1 MKTPRAIVIDNNP
14 AEQNRLCA
22 LIREFEV
29 EVEMAACYSNAKIAL
44 TELDH
49 VKPDFIFIDCECCT
63 KPFLKLMEMRD
74 RLKTEVIII
83 VEWKE
88 ELIYKASNIY
98 ALVVKKPYLDHQMH
112 KVLRVAT
119 ESFIRRSSVKH
130 TDAGI
135 TKPIKEPTLI
145 IEEGKKKRMI
155 KVKDVVY
162 CQSSNNALL
171 FYLDHQVQ
179 WSRKVA
185 EGTGHVIVSSR
196 SFGEWED
203 ELESKGIY
211 RCHRSYG
218 FNINYA
224 SSMDAGDDPLLNLGG
239 DNNVPVS
246 KTYLETVERL
256 VKED

>member
-1 MKTPRAIVIDNNP
+1 MTTPRAILIINNS
-14 AEQNRLCA
+14 AEQERLSA
-22 LIREFEV
+22 LIREFEL
-29 EVEMAACYSNAKIAL
+29 EVDVVAHYTNAKTAL
-44 TELDH
+44 MELDT
-49 VKPDFIFIDCECCT
+49 VKPDFIFIDCDCCT
-63 KPFLKLMEMRD
+63 KPFLKLMEIRD
-74 RLKTEVIII
+74 LHKQQVIIT
-83 VEWKE
+83 VEWNEKF
-88 ELIYKASNIY
+88 IYKASNIQ
-98 ALVVKKPYLDHQMH
+98 ALVVKKPYLDHQLH
-112 KVLRVAT
+112 KVIRVAT
-119 ESFIRRSSVKH
+119 ESFIRHRAVKH
-130 TDAGI
+130 TDAGSGKS
-135 TKPIKEPTLI
+135 TKEPTLI